1 VNRKILIAVVG
12 GAVAAAA
19 VLIALSVSGG
29 SGSTSSSAPATTTAP
44 ARGLLT
50 GIPQHGTVLGRPD
63 APATVYEFADL
74 QCPYCGDVAR
84 DVIPSVVREYV
95 QTGRIKLD
103 FRPLEFLGPDSDRGA
118 RAVLAAGRQNR
129 AWNMLEGLYAVQ
141 GAENSG
147 WLTQNLLREVAGSI
161 PGLDTGR
168 MLKDMNSVTPGLQKS
183 IDQANRL
190 GVRGTPTFFLVP
202 HLGQPEQLQ
211 LNALSPE
218 GFRAALEP
226 LLT

>member
-1 VNRKILIAVVG
+1 MNRKILIGVVG

-29 SGSTSSSAPATTTAP
+29 SGGKNSSAPATTSAP
-44 ARGLLT
+44 AKGLLT
-50 GIPQHGTVLGRPD
+50 GIPQHGTVLGRAG

-74 QCPYCGDVAR
+74 QCPYCGDVSR

-95 QTGRIKLD
+95 RTGRIKLD
-103 FRPLEFLGPDSDRGA
+103 FRPLQFLGPDSDRGA
-118 RAVLAAGRQNR
+118 RAVLAAARQNR

-141 GAENSG
+141 GAENGG
-147 WLTQNLLREVAGSI
+147 WLTEDLLREVAGNI
-161 PGLDTGR
+161 PGLDADR
-168 MLKDMNSVTPGLQKS
+168 MLKDMDSVTPALQKS
-183 IDQANRL
+183 IDQANQF
-190 GVRGTPTFFLVP
+190 GVQGTPAFFLLQ
-202 HLGQPEQLQ
+202 HLGQPTQLQ